1 MGDFIYFKT
10 FYALTAM
17 QSLAMLPMMTEETA
31 DSKFSLLLEWNVVIN
46 FAILKSLWVLAI
58 MSFVPQS
65 MDF

>member
-1 MGDFIYFKT
+1 
-10 FYALTAM
+10 M

-58 MSFVPQS
+58 VICSTKYGFLNAKFSPHDACMFG
-65 MDF
+65 

>member
-1 MGDFIYFKT
+1 
-10 FYALTAM
+10 M

-58 MSFVPQS
+58 MSFVPQT